1 MTEHHPEVRD
11 MKPRTITVGGIC
23 SGMGGFA
30 LGCQQAGM
38 EVRWEVEIDKSCRK
52 LLAERFPEAE
62 IHDDMITFAPTEAHK
77 VNVLTGGT
85 PCQGFSVAGLRK
97 SLSDDRSNLA
107 LRFLHIADALEPDA
121 VLWENVPGV
130 LNTKDNAFGCFLAG
144 LVGADAPLVP
154 PKECGGRWTDAGM
167 VTGPKRT
174 AGWRVLDSQ
183 YFGVA
188 QRRRRV
194 FVVASPRADL
204 PFQVLFEPEGLRR
217 DTPPSRQTGQGAAR
231 SPAAGAGGGRI
242 PDLAGTFGGGS
253 QSGGFRTTDLDNSE
267 AFIPVIMSSGQA
279 NAEINTTGLAP
290 TVNCLHEAPIVTIPI
305 QNATRGKDQN
315 GLGIGQNGDPQYT
328 LDQGSQHAVAIGG
341 DITHTLTG
349 EGHDASED
357 GSGRGTPVVAF
368 RTNAAGQRDPQG
380 DISAAVTTMTDPSAQ
395 FVAFAQNTRDEVR
408 LQGGDGQI
416 IGALAAE
423 PGMKQTTYVAFKPSP
438 SVAFERRMVRTTG
451 GQPQEE
457 LNHCLR
463 SDTNTG
469 DGAPCVLT
477 PAMSVRRL
485 TPRETERLQ
494 GFPDDWS
501 GQFADSTRYKMCGNA
516 VTVNVIL
523 WLAKR
528 IKAAL
533 E

>member
-1 MTEHHPEVRD
+1 
-11 MKPRTITVGGIC
+11 
-23 SGMGGFA
+23 
-30 LGCQQAGM
+30 
-38 EVRWEVEIDKSCRK
+38 
-52 LLAERFPEAE
+52 
-62 IHDDMITFAPTEAHK
+62 
-77 VNVLTGGT
+77 
-85 PCQGFSVAGLRK
+85 
-97 SLSDDRSNLA
+97 
-107 LRFLHIADALEPDA
+107 
-121 VLWENVPGV
+121 
-130 LNTKDNAFGCFLAG
+130 
-144 LVGADAPLVP
+144 
-154 PKECGGRWTDAGM
+154 
-167 VTGPKRT
+167 
-174 AGWRVLDSQ
+174 
-183 YFGVA
+183 
-188 QRRRRV
+188 
-194 FVVASPRADL
+194 
-204 PFQVLFEPEGLRR
+204 
-217 DTPPSRQTGQGAAR
+217 
-231 SPAAGAGGGRI
+231 
-242 PDLAGTFGGGS
+242 
-253 QSGGFRTTDLDNSE
+253 
-267 AFIPVIMSSGQA
+267 MSSGQG
-279 NAEINTTGLAP
+279 NAGINTTGLAP
-290 TVNCLHEAPIVTIPI
+290 TLNCLHEAPIVTFLAQSETAGP
-305 QNATRGKDQN
+305 
-315 GLGIGQNGDPQYT
+315 
-328 LDQGSQHAVAIGG
+328 LDAHYYKGPGSRQGGEREYVAVAIGG

-368 RTNAAGQRDPQG
+368 HPTQDPISSTDGSTHCIGTGIRQGCCTVAVAFQPRNHLRTNAAGQCDPQG

-451 GQPQEE
+451 EQPQEE